1 MTELL
6 VAMLWSV
13 VEVLI
18 VCTGA
23 QVVRVVSLGRW
34 RSERWG
40 RNEARTWNAA
50 GAFSFRH
57 EGQRVVTTNGLIFVG
72 LLFYGVLAVL
82 AVALAGLVSA
92 RLRLAQCL
100 KTHRSSL
107 WAPIPQKP
115 PARSSANP
123 SPTAVRW
130 TTAMTPPS

>member
-1 MTELL
+1 MTEFL

-18 VCTGA
+18 VFTGA
-23 QVVRVVSLGRW
+23 RVVRVVSLGRW
-34 RSERWG
+34 RSERWSS
-40 RNEARTWNAA
+40 NEARTWSAA

-92 RLRLAQCL
+92 
-100 KTHRSSL
+100 
-107 WAPIPQKP
+107 
-115 PARSSANP
+115 
-123 SPTAVRW
+123 
-130 TTAMTPPS
+130 